1 MFNKTP
7 VTEPAHE
14 VSDMP
19 DTPIP
24 LTHLALDLPEPP
36 IGWAAYLNNI
46 GVEVVED
53 DIGRASIHRH
63 DARMLLS
70 EHRVDEVRKA
80 EMRAAA
86 EKRAVEADQRWRAS
100 LPSGVPAGALPPGMS
115 YAEAVHQASLDSLTY
130 QPRRTSVVEDLL
142 SNDGITFHPIQHDPD
157 EE

>member
-1 MFNKTP
+1 MFSKAAP
-7 VTEPAHE
+7 VVEPA
-14 VSDMP
+14 P
-19 DTPIP
+19 DVMHDASPVP
-24 LTHLALDLPEPP
+24 LSVLSLDLPAPAE
-36 IGWAAYLNNI
+36 GWQVYLNGR
-46 GVEVVED
+46 GVEIVVDDLGRPSIARED
-53 DIGRASIHRH
+53 AKQLFD
-63 DARMLLS
+63 
-70 EHRVDEVRKA
+70 EHRESEARKA

-142 SNDGITFHPIQHDPD
+142 SNDGITFHPIQHGPD